1 MPLVSIIVPIY
12 NAGLN
17 LEPCL
22 ASLAA
27 QTHAPLEV
35 LLVDDG
41 SNDGSE
47 EVCAAWAG
55 RDERFHFLHFGLREG
70 PNPARGFGLAAAK
83 GEWIGFVDADD
94 LVHPRFVEFMLA
106 AGGETGAEA
115 VCCRYKP
122 FMGARPAMPD
132 IDISLGP
139 PPAKLLA
146 APAHT
151 EALLHDQRVDYSL
164 CNKLYRRGVLDG
176 SLFETQVR
184 YNEDLLTNWQ
194 AFARLGGLGFLDWAG
209 YYYRQNPA
217 SATRRGLSPAFFAD
231 QAAVAR
237 QIRDEAAGPRAA
249 EGLGESGWAFYFEKL
264 LYLHSMILRQD
275 APEYFERER
284 TALEAEL
291 RPQLRRALSCKA
303 LRWPMKV
310 VGLLACYG
318 GGAYRALC
326 RAVLRDRQM

>member
-1 MPLVSIIVPIY
+1 MPLVSIIVPVY

-17 LEPCL
+17 LESCL

-41 SNDGSE
+41 SADGSE
-47 EVCAAWAG
+47 EICAAWAG
-55 RDERFHFLHFGLREG
+55 RDERFRLLRFGLREG
-70 PNPARGFGLAAAK
+70 PNPARAFGLAAAA

-94 LVHPRFVEFMLA
+94 LVHPRF
-106 AGGETGAEA
+106 AEA
-115 VCCRYKP
+115 MVRAGEESGAGIVCCRYKP
-122 FMGARPAMPD
+122 FMGAKPSMPE
-132 IDISLGP
+132 IAP
-139 PPAKLLA
+139 PPAALLA

-164 CNKLYRRGVLDG
+164 CNKFYRRGVLKG
-176 SLFETQVR
+176 AFFEAPIR

-194 AFARLGGLGFLDWAG
+194 AFAQVGGLGFVDWAG
-209 YYYRQNPA
+209 YCYRQNPA
-217 SATRRGLSPAFFAD
+217 SASRRLSPAFFAD

-237 QIRDEAAGPRAA
+237 QIRDEAAGPRGAG
-249 EGLGESGWAFYFEKL
+249 GLAESGWAFYFEKL

-275 APEYFERER
+275 APEYFDRER
-284 TALEAEL
+284 AALEAEL
-291 RPQLRRALSCKA
+291 RPQLRRALGCRA
-303 LRWPMKV
+303 LRLPMKA

-318 GGAYRALC
+318 GGAYRAIC